1 MTTREDETGFVRRDV
16 RIIAC
21 PAVLGELEDGA
32 ADGLPCET
40 LDVGLHRSPDKLREA
55 LRVAV
60 AANDEPGVTIVL
72 GYGVC
77 SKGVLGLR
85 TEHAALVVPRVDDCI
100 ALLLGSN
107 EAFAEQA
114 HQVSGTYY
122 LARGYIEAC
131 DTPFSE
137 YERMAEKYGAERAER
152 LSKLML
158 EHYTRLV
165 LIDTGRYD
173 LAPYREYAE
182 RFAEFFGLRL
192 EEVPGTTRLVDM
204 LVAGEWDDAF
214 LVVPPGHEITLD
226 DFHTAAGTALCEG
239 AVRAAATVLPGAGC
253 LWQAG
258 APGAEG

>member
-1 MTTREDETGFVRRDV
+1 MAMSTDQGGGATRGAV

-21 PAVLGELEDGA
+21 PAVLGELEEGA

-55 LRVAV
+55 LRAAV

-72 GYGVC
+72 GYGMC
-77 SKGVLGLR
+77 SKGVFGLK
-85 TEHAALVVPRVDDCI
+85 TEHATLVVPRVDDCI

-114 HQVSGTYY
+114 RQERATYY

-137 YERMAEKYGAERAER
+137 YERMAEKCGPERAER
-152 LSKLML
+152 LSKMLL

-173 LAPYREYAE
+173 LAPFREYAQ
-182 RFAEFFGLRL
+182 RFADFYGLRL

-226 DFHTAAGTALCEG
+226 DFHAAGGVKLCDK
-239 AVRAAATVLPGAGC
+239 AAPARH
-253 LWQAG
+253 
-258 APGAEG
+258 

>member
-1 MTTREDETGFVRRDV
+1 MAMTTDAADGVARGDV
-16 RIIAC
+16 RLIAC

-55 LRVAV
+55 LRAAV

-72 GYGVC
+72 GYGMC
-77 SKGVLGLR
+77 SKGVLGLK
-85 TEHAALVVPRVDDCI
+85 TEHATMVVPRVDDCI

-114 HQVSGTYY
+114 RQESGTYY

-137 YERMAEKYGAERAER
+137 YERMAEKYGPERAER
-152 LSKLML
+152 LSRMML

-173 LAPYREYAE
+173 LAPFREYAE
-182 RFAEFFGLRL
+182 RFAKFYDLRL

-204 LVAGEWDDAF
+204 LVAGEWDDSF
-214 LVVPPGHEITLD
+214 LVVPPGREITLD
-226 DFHTAAGTALCEG
+226 DFRAQDGTGLC
-239 AVRAAATVLPGAGC
+239 
-253 LWQAG
+253 AG
-258 APGAEG
+258 AEPVCG

>member
-1 MTTREDETGFVRRDV
+1 
-16 RIIAC
+16 
-21 PAVLGELEDGA
+21 
-32 ADGLPCET
+32 
-40 LDVGLHRSPDKLREA
+40 
-55 LRVAV
+55 
-60 AANDEPGVTIVL
+60 
-72 GYGVC
+72 
-77 SKGVLGLR
+77 VLGLR
-85 TEHAALVVPRVDDCI
+85 AEHATLVVPRVDDCI

-114 HQVSGTYY
+114 RQETGTFY

-137 YERMAEKYGAERAER
+137 YESMAEKYGPERAER

-204 LVAGEWDDAF
+204 LVGGEWDDAF

-226 DFHTAAGTALCEG
+226 DFHAAGGARLC
-239 AVRAAATVLPGAGC
+239 ADAAPAG
-253 LWQAG
+253 G
-258 APGAEG
+258 